1 MIAVSV
7 LGVAVL
13 GPGLPGWAASRT
25 ILAGG
30 GAWEATPFVPPPPS
44 LLAATERRRTSPAVR
59 LALAVATEAAEA
71 SGLPPESLDTVFA
84 SSNGDGQVIGA
95 ILAALHESDVA
106 ISPTQFH
113 NSVHNAAAGYW
124 GIAAGSQRASASVGG
139 HDWVF
144 ASGLLQAAIQVAAT
158 GQPLL
163 FCASDTPLD
172 PPLAAKRPTG
182 CAFGL
187 ALVLAPG
194 EARPGLRIAYVA
206 EPWAEASTPLDNP
219 CARGLPLLAAL
230 AGDSPATLRFAMLD
244 DAHLRVEVT
253 P

>member
-1 MIAVSV
+1 MA
-7 LGVAVL
+7 
-13 GPGLPGWAASRT
+13 GWAASRAV
-25 ILAGG
+25 LAGDVP
-30 GAWEATPFVPPPPS
+30 WEATPFTPPPPA

-59 LALAVATEAAEA
+59 LALALATEAAEA
-71 SGLPPESLDTVFA
+71 SGLPPESLDTLFA
-84 SSNGDGQVIGA
+84 SSNGDGQVIGS
-95 ILAALHESDVA
+95 ILAALQESEVA

-124 GIAAGSQRASASVGG
+124 GIAAGSQRASTSVGG

-158 GQPLL
+158 GQPVL

-172 PPLAAKRPTG
+172 PPLAAKRPTA

-194 EARPGLRIAYVA
+194 EARPGLRISYAA
-206 EPWAEASTPLDNP
+206 EPCDEAPLALDNP

-230 AGDSPATLRFAMLD
+230 AAGRPAVLRFAMLD
-244 DAHLRVEVT
+244 DAHLRVELT

>member
-1 MIAVSV
+1 M
-7 LGVAVL
+7 
-13 GPGLPGWAASRT
+13 
-25 ILAGG
+25 
-30 GAWEATPFVPPPPS
+30 
-44 LLAATERRRTSPAVR
+44 R
-59 LALAVATEAAEA
+59 LALALATEAAEA
-71 SGLPPESLDTVFA
+71 SGLPPESLDTLFA
-84 SSNGDGQVIGA
+84 SSNGDGQVIGT
-95 ILAALHESDVA
+95 ILDALHESEVA

-144 ASGLLQAAIQVAAT
+144 ASGLLQAAIQVAST
-158 GQPLL
+158 GEPLL

-187 ALVLAPG
+187 ALVLTPG
-194 EARPGLRIAYVA
+194 EAGPCLRVSYHA
-206 EPWAEASTPLDNP
+206 EPWAEAPPPLDNP

-230 AGDSPATLRFAMLD
+230 AGDRAAVLRFAMLED
-244 DAHLRVEVT
+244 GHLRAEVT

>member
-1 MIAVSV
+1 MIDVSV
-7 LGVAVL
+7 RGIAVL
-13 GPGLPGWAASRT
+13 GPGLPGWAAARP

-30 GAWEATPFVPPPPS
+30 GPWEATPFAPPPPA
-44 LLAATERRRTSPAVR
+44 LLAPTERRRTSPAVR
-59 LALAVATEAAEA
+59 LALALATAAAEA
-71 SGLPPESLDTVFA
+71 SGMAPASLDTLFA

-95 ILAALHESDVA
+95 ILAALHEREVA

-139 HDWVF
+139 NDWVF

-158 GQPLL
+158 GEPVL

-194 EARPGLRIAYVA
+194 GACPLLRLAYEA
-206 EPWAEASTPLDNP
+206 EPCEEAPPPLDNP

-230 AGDSPATLRFAMLD
+230 AGEHPATLRFAMLE
-244 DAHLRVEVT
+244 DAHLRVEVM

>member
-1 MIAVSV
+1 MITVSV
-7 LGVAVL
+7 RGIAVL
-13 GPGLPGWAASRT
+13 GPGLPGWAAARP
-25 ILAGG
+25 ILASGG
-30 GAWEATPFVPPPPS
+30 TWEATPFAPPPPA
-44 LLAATERRRTSPAVR
+44 LLAPTERRRTSPAVR
-59 LALAVATEAAEA
+59 LALALAAEAAEA
-71 SGLPPESLDTVFA
+71 SGLPPESLDTLFA

-95 ILAALHESDVA
+95 ILAALHESEVA

-158 GQPLL
+158 GEPLL

-182 CAFGL
+182 CAFGF
-187 ALVLAPG
+187 ALVLTPG
-194 EARPGLRIAYVA
+194 EARPCLRVSYHA
-206 EPWAEASTPLDNP
+206 EPWAEAPTPLGNP

-230 AGDSPATLRFAMLD
+230 AGDGPAVLRFAMLED
-244 DAHLRVEVT
+244 GHLRVEVT